1 MPILF
6 GEDIPCRTANAEFRG
21 SHRQFVPSDTRGDA
35 ILVDGEEAQLY
46 RRGDDEEIQVDPS

>member
-21 SHRQFVPSDTRGDA
+21 NHRQFVPSDTRGDA